1 MEART
6 ILLVA
11 DNLPDIERLSAALQ
25 QSPVPIHLHVAYN
38 EREALAWLQRIG
50 QETGA
55 PRPDIIVLAGPGS
68 QNSKH
73 EVITALRKD
82 PQLKSIP
89 VVVLTLGP
97 PVAGS

>member
-1 MEART
+1 VEAEERAGVEVNRVFIPEA
-6 ILLVA
+6 ILPAQV
-11 DNLPDIERLSAALQ
+11 
-25 QSPVPIHLHVAYN
+25 LHPPA
-38 EREALAWLQRIG
+38 ESWLQRIG

-55 PRPDIIVLAGPGS
+55 PRPDIIVLAGTGS